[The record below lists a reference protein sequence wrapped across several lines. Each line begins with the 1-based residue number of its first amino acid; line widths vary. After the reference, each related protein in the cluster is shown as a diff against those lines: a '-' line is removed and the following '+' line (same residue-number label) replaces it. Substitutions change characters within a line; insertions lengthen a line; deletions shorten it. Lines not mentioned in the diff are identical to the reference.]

1 MKDNDDHIGCN
12 LKKSCSITFY
22 ESKISQNDTVGVKKQ
37 KLKQIQPKESYWS
50 NIISP
55 NIIES

>member
-37 KLKQIQPKESYWS
+37 KLKQIQPKESY
-50 NIISP
+50 
-55 NIIES
+55 